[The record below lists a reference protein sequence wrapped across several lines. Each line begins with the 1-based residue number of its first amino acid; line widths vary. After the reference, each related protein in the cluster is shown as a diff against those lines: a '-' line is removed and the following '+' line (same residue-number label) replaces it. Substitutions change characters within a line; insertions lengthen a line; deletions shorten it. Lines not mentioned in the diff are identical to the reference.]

1 MKRIPS
7 DPRAHVS
14 SHLFLAENCYKIINS
29 PPFSSQ
35 KLCDFVILMEVNG
48 IKIEQ
53 LGKSD

>member
-29 PPFSSQ
+29 PPFSYQ